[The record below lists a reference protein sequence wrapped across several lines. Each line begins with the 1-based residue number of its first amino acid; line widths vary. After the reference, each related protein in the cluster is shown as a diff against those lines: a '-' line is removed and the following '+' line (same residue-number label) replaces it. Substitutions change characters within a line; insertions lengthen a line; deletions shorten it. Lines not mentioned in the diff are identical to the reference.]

1 MFNLLIVD
9 DEKLTREGLFENINW
24 SDMNIGEVY
33 TAPDGKEALAL
44 MLDRHIDILLCDVKM
59 PHMDGIELATN
70 VRAGYPDCKIIF
82 LSGYS
87 DKEYLKSAI
96 SLKAESYIEKPID
109 ISEITNVISETVT
122 QLQNDNLKKQ
132 SNDLLLSGLVESF
145 PLVKQ
150 EIALALILP
159 DLDYDSFRSKYSP
172 LYFTW
177 DNNSLYAV
185 LCIHPDKKSLY
196 NKEVKDLINIIY
208 TFLESSS
215 NPLPLDFFAG
225 QTTSGDIV
233 LLINGTPG
241 NALES
246 AAALLREVIAEKL
259 QLSVTIGISPVCN
272 TLGELPRAYRQ
283 SCRAAS
289 QSFYLGTGQI
299 ITLKNEHREKK
310 LPEQYFETLSINLDS
325 TLQVFSFLEK
335 EQFSDIENI
344 RKHLYT
350 LYKNM
355 MERTLNNKLMS
366 FEDFEQYNLGEI
378 RELILEGMRAFQTL
392 GNDLYDLK
400 IKEAIHFILW
410 NYNNCDLSVKT
421 IADHVGLSQ
430 NYLCSLFKQNTN
442 VTVNDFIIQV
452 RMEKVKKLLK
462 GTDLRLYEIT
472 EKVGITDP
480 NYMSALFKRCCG
492 QTPSQYRHS
501 RPR

>member
-24 SDMNIGEVY
+24 SGMNISEVY

-44 MLDRHIDILLCDVKM
+44 MKNTRIDILLCDVKM
-59 PHMDGIELATN
+59 PHMDGIELASN
-70 VRAGYPDCKIIF
+70 VRESYPECKIIF

-96 SLKAESYIEKPID
+96 SLKVESYIEKPID
-109 ISEITNVISETVT
+109 ISEITNVISETIT
-122 QLQNDNLKKQ
+122 QLKNANLKKQ
-132 SNDLLLSGLVESF
+132 SDDLLLSGLVESF
-145 PLVKQ
+145 PLVNQ
-150 EIALALILP
+150 EIALGLISPGLN
-159 DLDYDSFRSKYSP
+159 YDTFRAKYSP
-172 LYFTW
+172 LYFSW
-177 DNNSLYAV
+177 DNNSLFAV
-185 LCIHPDKKSLY
+185 LCIHPDRKSLY
-196 NKEVKDLINIIY
+196 SKNSKDLINVIY

-215 NPLPLDFFAG
+215 NPLPIDFFAG
-225 QTTSGDIV
+225 QTAGGDIV
-233 LLINGTPG
+233 LLINNATG
-241 NALES
+241 NALETMS
-246 AAALLREVIAEKL
+246 SLLKEVITEKL
-259 QLSVTIGISPVCN
+259 QLSVTIGVSPLCHS
-272 TLGELPRAYRQ
+272 LQELPLAYEQ
-283 SCRAAS
+283 SCKAVL
-289 QSFYLGTGQI
+289 QSFYLGAGQI
-299 ITLKNEHREKK
+299 IAFKNDLRGKK
-310 LPEQYFETLSINLDS
+310 LPVQYFENLNINLDS
-325 TLQVFSFLEK
+325 TLRAFSFLET

-344 RKHLYT
+344 KKHLYI

-355 MERTLNNKLMS
+355 MERTLNNNLLP
-366 FEDFEQYNLGEI
+366 FEEFDQYNLAEI

-400 IKEAIHFILW
+400 IKEAIHFVLW

-462 GTDLRLYEIT
+462 CTDLRLYEIT

-501 RPR
+501 RPM

>member
-24 SDMNIGEVY
+24 PDMNIGEVY

-44 MLDRHIDILLCDVKM
+44 MLDKHIDILLCDVKM
-59 PHMDGIELATN
+59 PHMNGIELATN
-70 VRAGYPDCKIIF
+70 VRDNYPDCKIIF

-96 SLKAESYIEKPID
+96 SLKVESYIEKPID
-109 ISEITNVISETVT
+109 ISEITNVISETVA
-122 QLQNDNLKKQ
+122 QLKNDNLEKQ

-159 DLDYDSFRSKYSP
+159 DLDYDSFRAKYSP

-177 DNNSLYAV
+177 DNSSLYTV
-185 LCIHPDKKSLY
+185 LCIHTDKKYLY
-196 NKEVKDLINIIY
+196 NKDSRDLINAIY

-225 QTTSGDIV
+225 QTAGGDIA
-233 LLINGTPG
+233 LLLNGTTG

-246 AAALLREVIAEKL
+246 AAALLREAIAEKL

-272 TLGELPRAYRQ
+272 TLRELPRAYRQ
-283 SCRAAS
+283 SCKAAM

-299 ITLKNEHREKK
+299 IAFKNGHREKM

-335 EQFSDIENI
+335 EQFSDIENV
-344 RKHLYT
+344 RKHLYS

-355 MERTLNNKLMS
+355 MELTLNNNLMS

-392 GNDLYDLK
+392 GNDLYDL
-400 IKEAIHFILW
+400 
-410 NYNNCDLSVKT
+410 
-421 IADHVGLSQ
+421 
-430 NYLCSLFKQNTN
+430 
-442 VTVNDFIIQV
+442 
-452 RMEKVKKLLK
+452 
-462 GTDLRLYEIT
+462 
-472 EKVGITDP
+472 
-480 NYMSALFKRCCG
+480 
-492 QTPSQYRHS
+492 
-501 RPR
+501 

>member
-1 MFNLLIVD
+1 M
-9 DEKLTREGLFENINW
+9 
-24 SDMNIGEVY
+24 
-33 TAPDGKEALAL
+33 
-44 MLDRHIDILLCDVKM
+44 
-59 PHMDGIELATN
+59 
-70 VRAGYPDCKIIF
+70 
-82 LSGYS
+82 
-87 DKEYLKSAI
+87 
-96 SLKAESYIEKPID
+96 
-109 ISEITNVISETVT
+109 
-122 QLQNDNLKKQ
+122 
-132 SNDLLLSGLVESF
+132 
-145 PLVKQ
+145 
-150 EIALALILP
+150 
-159 DLDYDSFRSKYSP
+159 
-172 LYFTW
+172 
-177 DNNSLYAV
+177 
-185 LCIHPDKKSLY
+185 
-196 NKEVKDLINIIY
+196 
-208 TFLESSS
+208 
-215 NPLPLDFFAG
+215 
-225 QTTSGDIV
+225 
-233 LLINGTPG
+233 
-241 NALES
+241 
-246 AAALLREVIAEKL
+246 
-259 QLSVTIGISPVCN
+259 
-272 TLGELPRAYRQ
+272 
-283 SCRAAS
+283 
-289 QSFYLGTGQI
+289 
-299 ITLKNEHREKK
+299 

-335 EQFSDIENI
+335 EQFSDIENV
-344 RKHLYT
+344 RKHLYS

-355 MERTLNNKLMS
+355 MELTLNNNLMS

-501 RPR
+501 HPR